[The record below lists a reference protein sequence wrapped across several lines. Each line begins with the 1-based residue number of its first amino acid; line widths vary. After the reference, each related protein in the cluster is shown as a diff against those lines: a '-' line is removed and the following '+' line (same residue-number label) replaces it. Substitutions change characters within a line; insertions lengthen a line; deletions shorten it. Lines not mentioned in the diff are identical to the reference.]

1 MATPTGGVKMRRPKR
16 RDVRLGRIFGIEVTA
31 HATWPI
37 VFALIAIS
45 LSAGMGPFGPLHVS
59 DAERIGLAIFTT
71 LLFFVSILLHELA
84 HSLLARSRGIAVRGI
99 TLWLF
104 GGVSQFEGEAQNAP
118 TSGWIS
124 AVGPLAS
131 LALAGIFFGLTE
143 LSSTTPLGVAFG
155 YLTFANLILA
165 IFNLVP
171 AYPLDGGRVLMAL
184 VWRATGDK
192 YRATRIAVTVGRI
205 FSWAIMG
212 LGIVEVFA
220 GSVIGGLWLLMIG
233 WFLLQ
238 SGTAEGLQA
247 EVKQV
252 LGGHSVGELATQGN
266 PIGADV
272 TAESALQTMLRTGSR
287 ALPVMFGEKL
297 VGIVSLDDIGKVAPE
312 ELGKTYV
319 TAIMTRESDLAPV
332 EPETPATEA
341 LQLLARSG
349 HDQLPVISR
358 NGQLVGF
365 ITQENILRWVATHRN
380 LGAEPSAKRVGI
392 FPRR

>member
-1 MATPTGGVKMRRPKR
+1 MRRPKR
-16 RDVRLGRIFGIEVTA
+16 RGVKLGRIFGIEITA

-37 VFALIAIS
+37 VFALVAIS
-45 LSAGMGPFGPLHVS
+45 LSTGMGPFGALHVS
-59 DAERIGLAIFTT
+59 DAERIALAIFTT
-71 LLFFVSILLHELA
+71 LLFFMSLLLHELA

-124 AVGPLAS
+124 AVGPLTS
-131 LALAGIFFGLTE
+131 LALAAIFFGLAR
-143 LSSTTPLGVAFG
+143 LLATTPFG
-155 YLTFANLILA
+155 IVFGDLAYANLILA
-165 IFNLVP
+165 IFNFVP
-171 AYPLDGGRVLMAL
+171 AYPLDGGRVLMAI

-192 YRATRIAVTVGRI
+192 YRATRVAVVVGRF
-205 FSWAIMG
+205 FSWALMG

-220 GSVIGGLWLLMIG
+220 GSVIGGLWTLMIG

-238 SGTAEGLQA
+238 SGTAEALQA

-266 PIGADV
+266 PINADM
-272 TAESALQTMLRTGSR
+272 TAEAALQTMLRTGSR

-312 ELGKTYV
+312 ELSKTYV
-319 TAIMTRESDLAPV
+319 TAIMTRETELAPV
-332 EPETPATEA
+332 APETPATEA

-349 HDQLPVISR
+349 HDQLPVIGR

-365 ITQENILRWVATHRN
+365 ITQESILRWVAAHRN
-380 LGAEPSAKRVGI
+380 LGRGI
-392 FPRR
+392 APYRDTS

>member
-1 MATPTGGVKMRRPKR
+1 MRRPKR
-16 RDVRLGRIFGIEVTA
+16 RRVKLGRIFGIEVTA

-37 VFALIAIS
+37 VFALVAIS

-59 DAERIGLAIFTT
+59 DVQRAGLAILTA
-71 LLFFVSILLHELA
+71 LLFFLSILLHELA

-99 TLWLF
+99 TLWMF

-118 TSGWIS
+118 TSAWIS
-124 AVGPLAS
+124 AIGPLTS
-131 LALAGIFFGLTE
+131 LALAAIFFGLSE
-143 LSSTTPLGVAFG
+143 LFATTPMGVAFG
-155 YLTFANLILA
+155 YLTFANLLLA
-165 IFNLVP
+165 IFNFVP

-192 YRATRIAVTVGRI
+192 YRATRVAVTVGRV
-205 FSWAIMG
+205 FSWAMMG

-247 EVKQV
+247 EVKEA

-266 PIGADV
+266 PIGADM
-272 TAESALQTMLRTGSR
+272 TAEAALQAMLRTGSR

-312 ELGKTYV
+312 DLSKTYV
-319 TAIMTRESDLAPV
+319 TAIMTREAEFAPV
-332 EPETPATEA
+332 SPETPATEA

-349 HDQLPVISR
+349 HDQLPVIAR
-358 NGQLVGF
+358 NGELVGF
-365 ITQENILRWVATHRN
+365 ITQESILRWVAAHRH
-380 LGAEPSAKRVGI
+380 LGRSSASL
-392 FPRR
+392 

>member
-1 MATPTGGVKMRRPKR
+1 MRGARRCARPKR
-16 RDVRLGRIFGIEVTA
+16 RGVKIGRIFGIEITI
-31 HATWPI
+31 HATWLFG
-37 VFALIAIS
+37 FAFVAWMLSTGVGPFAPVHLSDTVRIS
-45 LSAGMGPFGPLHVS
+45 LAV
-59 DAERIGLAIFTT
+59 FTS
-71 LLFFVSILLHELA
+71 LLFFASVLIHELA
-84 HSLLARSRGIAVRGI
+84 HSLLARSRGIPVSGI

-104 GGVSQFEGEAQNAP
+104 GGASQFEADPQTAP
-118 TSGWIS
+118 VSAWIS
-124 AVGPLAS
+124 AIGPLSS
-131 LALAGIFFGLTE
+131 LALAAVFYGLMKVFVFG
-143 LSSTTPLGVAFG
+143 TPLGIAFG
-155 YLTFANLILA
+155 YLTYGNLLLA
-165 IFNLVP
+165 IFNFIP
-171 AYPLDGGRVLMAL
+171 AYPLDGGRVLLAL

-192 YRATRIAVTVGRI
+192 YRATRVAVMVGRV
-205 FSWAIMG
+205 FSWALMG
-212 LGIVEVFA
+212 LGIIQVFA
-220 GSVIGGLWLLMIG
+220 GGIIGGFWTMMIG

-238 SGTAEGLQA
+238 IGTAEGLQA

-358 NGQLVGF
+358 SGQLVGF
-365 ITQENILRWVATHRN
+365 ITQENILRWVAAHRN
-380 LGAEPSAKRVGI
+380 LGAVPSAKRVGI